1 MAQARTSLRSIEGT
15 RGIAALSILAYHTAL
30 LSNGHGYLEAATSR
44 FWLGV
49 PLFFALSGFLLYRP
63 FARSVIHEQPRPS
76 VVRYARHRVL
86 RIVPA
91 FWLVVSVSI
100 FQVPGLF
107 ELYPAAIAAG
117 ALALWAYIYLRR
129 PPAAYLAAAAA
140 LAATWF
146 AVYRLAEYPL
156 NDVAWRAFVN
166 YFLIN
171 IPFAPNTGI
180 VGPAWSLCIEVSF
193 YLFLPVLAFAAAR
206 YAAKA
211 TTRDGRAMRLSM
223 VIATVL
229 PVGIA
234 YLWISHAGTQGVSLP
249 AYIDEFAVGM
259 LLAIALERWPLISAR
274 SSRSL
279 LLVAVGIAI
288 VANIGYRIGP
298 ADPYGNGSGIFFPR
312 LMVVAFALALAS
324 VLMRD
329 ERTLLGRA
337 LSARF
342 LVAAGTISYGIYLW
356 HFLLIERL
364 STTPLWWSEGT
375 NLILVLALTFA
386 VATTSWLVLERPLL
400 RAKDD
405 LASLRRVRET
415 VGGTGQALARPAP
428 LGLAANVVPER

>member
-1 MAQARTSLRSIEGT
+1 MVQGRTSLRSIEGT

-63 FARSVIHEQPRPS
+63 FARAVLYERARPS

-100 FQVPGLF
+100 FQVPGLID
-107 ELYPAAIAAG
+107 LYPAAIAAG
-117 ALALWAYIYLRR
+117 AAALWAYIYLRR
-129 PPAAYLAAAAA
+129 PRGRYLFAAAAI
-140 LAATWF
+140 AATWF

-156 NDVAWRAFVN
+156 SDVAWRAFAN

-171 IPFAPNTGI
+171 VPFAPNTGI

-193 YLFLPVLAFAAAR
+193 YLFLPLLAFAAAR

-211 TTRDGRAMRLSM
+211 ASVEARARRLAI

-229 PVGIA
+229 PFGIA

-259 LLAIALERWPLISAR
+259 LLAVALERWPLITVR
-274 SSRSL
+274 SSRLL
-279 LLVAVGIAI
+279 LLVAIGIATL
-288 VANIGYRIGP
+288 ANVGYRIGP

-312 LMVVAFALALAS
+312 LMVVSFALALAS
-324 VLMRD
+324 VLMRE
-329 ERTLLGRA
+329 ERTILGRV

-356 HFLLIERL
+356 HFLIVKRL
-364 STTPLWWSEGT
+364 STTPVWWSEGT
-375 NLILVLALTFA
+375 NLVLVLGLTFA
-386 VATTSWLVLERPLL
+386 VAVTSWIILERPLL

-405 LASLRRVRET
+405 LASLRRRET
-415 VGGTGQALARPAP
+415 TPGSGRGAAAPRAGLALAPSIA
-428 LGLAANVVPER
+428 PER